1 MRDHAARDPA
11 RPPRPRRAPVSLYVW
26 LETGGERYA
35 LPVEQV
41 QEIEPLRELTPLPRA
56 PRETLGL
63 VNVRGRIVPV
73 LDLARLLGTE
83 ASAKPSRL
91 VVASVSG
98 SYVAFA
104 VDEVTS
110 VAALR
115 DLQPDPSGAFVGT
128 SQTSG
133 ALMGVLDAAQI
144 LATVNQGA
152 QQ

>member
-1 MRDHAARDPA
+1 M
-11 RPPRPRRAPVSLYVW
+11 W

-41 QEIEPLRELTPLPRA
+41 QEIELTPLPRA

-91 VVASVSG
+91 VVANVSG
-98 SYVAFA
+98 CCIAFA

-110 VAALR
+110 VAPLR
-115 DLQPDPSGAFVGT
+115 DLQPDEGGMFVGT
-128 SQTSG
+128 AQTSG
-133 ALMGVLDAAQI
+133 ALMGVLDADRI
-144 LATVNQGA
+144 LATVSQGVH
-152 QQ
+152 Q